1 MAGNLCEDLCGT
13 DLLLIEECL
22 SHKNDNVIFSAN
34 WRGKRI
40 ILKAK
45 KMSSYD
51 TWENAFPGSATIS

>member
-1 MAGNLCEDLCGT
+1 MAGNLCEDICRTGQLV
-13 DLLLIEECL
+13 IEQCL

-34 WRGKRI
+34 WRGKTV

-51 TWENAFPGSATIS
+51 SWEYSFPGIAL